1 MANRYHV
8 RSVSLPSRSHP
19 TTLRVQEEL
28 NKLKTWEA
36 SSTSTS
42 GSIFIGLSGLE
53 DLYKE
58 VNDLFSMS
66 SAQDAFSHCQNGK
79 CLDNLSDGS
88 FKEQVQALQSAL
100 RRRKEDSSIEKSVA
114 NYTCFRNKI
123 NKGAKKYIAVLKQ
136 MESKVKASALEDN
149 HLIRL
154 FEEVIA
160 MNISIFRSLF
170 LFLSTSK
177 PKRSR
182 WSTVSKWMHK
192 GTIAC
197 EEKQEIENHLESVD
211 AALSERPHLVNIQ
224 IARQRLEALEASVE
238 HIENCLE
245 NVFRNL
251 IKTRAFILNIIS
263 Q

>member
-1 MANRYHV
+1 
-8 RSVSLPSRSHP
+8 
-19 TTLRVQEEL
+19 
-28 NKLKTWEA
+28 
-36 SSTSTS
+36 
-42 GSIFIGLSGLE
+42 
-53 DLYKE
+53 
-58 VNDLFSMS
+58 MS

-88 FKEQVQALQSAL
+88 VRILEICEVTRDLMLQFKEQVQALQSAL

-149 HLIRL
+149 HLIRF